1 MLCNMYLTFFT
12 RIVLFAVTSR
22 YLTSIIYF
30 QINETLLR
38 GVTRKLFFNPG
49 LGLAPHLAAAPAAA
63 PHTQAARLEVTGA
76 ARLHLDEVWSGLG
89 SAGDRV
95 MV

>member
-1 MLCNMYLTFFT
+1 M
-12 RIVLFAVTSR
+12 TS
-22 YLTSIIYF
+22 YITSIIDF

-49 LGLAPHLAAAPAAA
+49 LGLAPAPHHAAAPAAA
-63 PHTQAARLEVTGA
+63 PHSQAARLEVTGA

-95 MV
+95 LV

>member
-1 MLCNMYLTFFT
+1 M
-12 RIVLFAVTSR
+12 TS
-22 YLTSIIYF
+22 YITSIIDF

-49 LGLAPHLAAAPAAA
+49 LGLAPAP
-63 PHTQAARLEVTGA
+63 A

-95 MV
+95 LV